1 MKNLEKEIENIN
13 NNNNNQTNETNSNQK
28 KSKIY
33 DTKQTLFDDFQ
44 KINSK
49 YI

>member
-1 MKNLEKEIENIN
+1 MEENNNNIN
-13 NNNNNQTNETNSNQK
+13 NNNNQTTESNSTAE